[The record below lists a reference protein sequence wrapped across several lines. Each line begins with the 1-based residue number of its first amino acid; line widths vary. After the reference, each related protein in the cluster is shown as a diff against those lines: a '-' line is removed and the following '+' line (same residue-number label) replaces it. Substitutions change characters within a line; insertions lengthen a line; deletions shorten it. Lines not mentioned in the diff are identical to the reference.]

1 MRVIVFA
8 SGSPL
13 SIAAAQA
20 VAREHQLVAV
30 VAPRTPGS
38 PWRRFVRRRRSAA
51 ARLARQQG
59 ARLVEWPA
67 GADLLRRLGPDLLVI
82 ASFPHIVPPD
92 ALAAA
97 TRGALNVHMSL
108 LPRHRGPD
116 PIFWTYWHDDAEA
129 GVCVHWVEDAVD
141 AGDVLLRQA
150 VPLAR
155 GRPSR
160 ELYFDLAERGAALLV
175 ESLRALGSGRDIRR
189 SQDEAVATYEPGADL
204 ARAIVPHAD
213 WPAERV
219 WHVLSGLGD
228 QRSGLVAGS
237 DGARLAHGRA
247 TRFRLE
253 PSRPGDIEASPESFR
268 LHCQD
273 GVVELARLPAGKA

>member
-13 SIAAAQA
+13 SIAAAEA
-20 VAREHQLVAV
+20 VATEHQLVAV

-51 ARLARQQG
+51 ARLARRQG

-67 GADLLRRLGPDLLVI
+67 GADLLRRLRPDLLVI
-82 ASFPHIVPPD
+82 ASFPHIVPP
-92 ALAAA
+92 AVLAAS
-97 TRGALNVHMSL
+97 TRGALNLHMSL

-129 GVCVHWVEDAVD
+129 GVCVHWVKDAVD
-141 AGDVLLRQA
+141 AGDVVSRQA

-175 ESLRALGSGRDIRR
+175 ESLRAIAAGGDPRGP
-189 SQDEAVATYEPGADL
+189 QDEAAATYESGADL
-204 ARAIVPHAD
+204 ARATLPHAD

-228 QRSGLVAGS
+228 QRSGLVAGP
-237 DGARLAHGRA
+237 DGTRLAHGRA

-253 PSRPGDIEASPESFR
+253 PSRPGEIEASPEWFR

>member
-13 SIAAAQA
+13 SIAAAEA
-20 VAREHQLVAV
+20 VARENQLLAV

-59 ARLVEWPA
+59 ARLVEWPV
-67 GADLLRRLGPDLLVI
+67 GADVLRRLRPDLLAI
-82 ASFPHIVPPD
+82 ASFPHIVPP
-92 ALAAA
+92 AVLAAA

-116 PIFWTYWHDDAEA
+116 PVFWTYWHDDAKA
-129 GVCVHWVEDAVD
+129 GVCVHWVDDAVD
-141 AGDVLLRQA
+141 AGDVVLRQA

-160 ELYFDLAERGAALLV
+160 ELYFDLAERGAALLADSV
-175 ESLRALGSGRDIRR
+175 RSIAAGGDTRR
-189 SQDEAVATYEPGADL
+189 PQDEATATYESGADL

-228 QRSGLVAGS
+228 QRSRLVAGP
-237 DGARLAHGRA
+237 DGTRLEHGRA
-247 TRFRLE
+247 TRFQLA
-253 PSRPGDIEASPESFR
+253 PSRPGDVEASPESFR